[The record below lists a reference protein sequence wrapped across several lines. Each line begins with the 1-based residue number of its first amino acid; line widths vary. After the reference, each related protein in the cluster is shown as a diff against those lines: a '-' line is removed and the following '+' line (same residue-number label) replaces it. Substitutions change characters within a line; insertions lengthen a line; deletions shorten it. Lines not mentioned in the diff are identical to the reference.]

1 MKKYISY
8 ILVIFMVF
16 SFISCGEKKV
26 ENVKEKDNFD
36 IKEAS
41 VTVDKYVKLIK
52 NEDYASCNK
61 LLSDNMK
68 TKEESLTKNELKIMG
83 HKILEMSETNGEGSF
98 KVEIIKSN
106 LNTPETIITESMIT
120 VIKKGM
126 DYKIDKIDNSVKKE
140 IFYRDKMLRLRKEKE
155 VDTNLVIDRQ
165 GLPKYAYSKDDK
177 AKMKIETVPKIN
189 FGVIEFGYEGNKVA
203 MTTFD
208 VNTFIG
214 ILMLDDTMITQAS
227 NEQNGQQ
234 GEQQE
239 SVGGKVLKEVPIGK
253 QLLAC
258 DILNNSEVEAM
269 MFSMDEKLLV
279 VQYKTRD
286 NSKRCMRAYSVS
298 SGELIPVMFEEEYP
312 LSKVQVVFEEFQKEK
327 LLYKV
332 IPKKEAEKDNEYIGK
347 WEMDLKEFKLKK
359 IEK

>member
-8 ILVIFMVF
+8 ILVIFMFF
-16 SFISCGEKKV
+16 SFIGCSEKKV
-26 ENVKEKDNFD
+26 ENVKEKENFD

-52 NEDYASCNK
+52 NEDFASCNK

-83 HKILEMSETNGEGSF
+83 HQILEMSEANGEGNF
-98 KVEIIKSN
+98 KVQIIKSN

-126 DYKIDKIDNSVKKE
+126 DYKIDKIDNSIKKE
-140 IFYRDKMLRLRKEKE
+140 IFYRDKMLRIRKEKD
-155 VDTNLVIDRQ
+155 VDTNLVIDIQ

-177 AKMKIETVPKIN
+177 AKMKIETVPKSN

-208 VNTFIG
+208 ANTFVG
-214 ILMLDDTMITQAS
+214 ILMLDDTMITQGK
-227 NEQNGQQ
+227 NEQTGQQ

-258 DILNNSEVEAM
+258 DILNNSDVEAM
-269 MFSMDEKLLV
+269 MFSMDEKFLV

-286 NSKRCMRAYSVS
+286 NSKRCMRVYSVS

-327 LLYKV
+327 MLYKV
-332 IPKKEAEKDNEYIGK
+332 IPKIEVEKDNEYIGK
-347 WEMDLKEFKLKK
+347 WEIDLKEFKLKK

>member
-8 ILVIFMVF
+8 ILVVFVIF
-16 SFISCGEKKV
+16 SFMGCSEKKA

-41 VTVDKYVKLIK
+41 TTVDKYVKFIK
-52 NEDYASCNK
+52 NEDFTSGNK

-68 TKEESLTKNELKIMG
+68 TKEGSLTKNDLKIMG
-83 HKILEMSETNGEGSF
+83 HKILEMSESNGEGNF
-98 KVEIIKSN
+98 KVQIVKSN
-106 LNTPETIITESMIT
+106 LNAPETIITESMMT

-126 DYKIDKIDNSVKKE
+126 DYKIDKIDNSIKKE

-155 VDTNLVIDRQ
+155 VDTNLVIDTQ

-177 AKMKIETVPKIN
+177 AKMKIETVPKSN
-189 FGVIEFGYEGNKVA
+189 FGVIEFGYEGNKIA

-208 VNTFIG
+208 SNTFVG
-214 ILMLDDTMITQAS
+214 ILMLDDTMITQG
-227 NEQNGQQ
+227 NDEQKGQ

-239 SVGGKVLKEVPIGK
+239 EAGGKVLKEVPVGK

-258 DILNNSEVEAM
+258 DILNNSEVEFM
-269 MFSMDEKLLV
+269 MFSMDEKFLA

-286 NSKRCMRAYSVS
+286 NSKRCMRVYGVT

-312 LSKVQVVFEEFQKEK
+312 LSKVQVVFDEFQKEK
-327 LLYKV
+327 ALYKV
-332 IPKKEAEKDNEYIGK
+332 IPKTEADKDNEYIGK

-359 IEK
+359 AEK

>member
-8 ILVIFMVF
+8 ILVIFMFF
-16 SFISCGEKKV
+16 SFIACSQKKV
-26 ENVKEKDNFD
+26 EDVKEKDNFD

-52 NEDYASCNK
+52 NEDYVSCNK

-68 TKEESLTKNELKIMG
+68 TKEEELTENELKIIG
-83 HKILEMSETNGEGSF
+83 YKIMEMSETNGEGEF
-98 KVEIIKSN
+98 KVGIIKSN
-106 LNTPETIITESMIT
+106 LNIPETIITESMIT

-126 DYKIDKIDNSVKKE
+126 DYKIDKIDNTVKKE

-155 VDTNLVIDRQ
+155 VDTNLVIDMQ

-177 AKMKIETVPKIN
+177 AKMKIQAVPKSN
-189 FGVIEFGYEGNKVA
+189 FGVIEFGYEGNKLA

-208 VNTFIG
+208 VNTFVG
-214 ILMLDDTMITQAS
+214 ILMLDDTMITQGN

-234 GEQQE
+234 SKQQE

-258 DILNNSEVEAM
+258 DILNNSQVEAM
-269 MFSMDEKLLV
+269 MFSMDEKFLA

-286 NSKRCMRAYSVS
+286 NSKRCMRVYSVT
-298 SGELIPVMFEEEYP
+298 SGELIPIMFEEEYP
-312 LSKVQVVFEEFQKEK
+312 LNKVQVVFEEFQKEK
-327 LLYKV
+327 ILYKV
-332 IPKKEAEKDNEYIGK
+332 ISKTQIEKNNEYIGN
-347 WEMDLKEFKLKK
+347 WEMDLKEFKFKK